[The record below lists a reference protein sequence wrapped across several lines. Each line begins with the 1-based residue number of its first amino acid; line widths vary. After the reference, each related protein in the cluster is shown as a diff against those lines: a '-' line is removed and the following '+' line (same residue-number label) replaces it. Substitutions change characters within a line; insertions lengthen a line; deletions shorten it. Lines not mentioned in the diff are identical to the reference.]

1 MRYGLA
7 VLALVAASVAASPP
21 EGEAAWSYKGETGP
35 EHWEQMEHRAA
46 CGGAMQSPVNII
58 RTHAAPDTSKHW
70 PLELHYP
77 SETHIHDVVNN
88 GHTIQFD
95 FDRGDEVAFN
105 GERYQLKQI
114 HFHEPAEHTLN
125 GARYPIEMHL
135 VHYNEALHEFTVLA
149 VLGYEGDPSEGYQF
163 LESFLPLPVGDTKII
178 DEPFDLRRLLP
189 GALTPRYHYRGS
201 LTTPP
206 CTENVNWVIFEQPFM
221 LSYEQ
226 VMALKDNMP
235 LNNYRGVQ
243 PLNDRDLSLIVH

>member
-1 MRYGLA
+1 M
-7 VLALVAASVAASPP
+7 
-21 EGEAAWSYKGETGP
+21 
-35 EHWEQMEHRAA
+35 
-46 CGGAMQSPVNII
+46 
-58 RTHAAPDTSKHW
+58 
-70 PLELHYP
+70 
-77 SETHIHDVVNN
+77 
-88 GHTIQFD
+88 
-95 FDRGDEVAFN
+95 
-105 GERYQLKQI
+105 
-114 HFHEPAEHTLN
+114 
-125 GARYPIEMHL
+125 
-135 VHYNEALHEFTVLA
+135 
-149 VLGYEGDPSEGYQF
+149 LGYEGDPSEGYQF

-226 VMALKDNMP
+226 VMALKENMP